1 MPMEA
6 RRSRPMTV
14 GELSRRTGVRVKA
27 LREYTDLGLIYTLGR
42 SPANYRLYDAD
53 ALWCVRF
60 IGELRGL
67 GLTVAEIR
75 ELTAA
80 WTDSSGH
87 PVGSHL
93 AELLHRSRER
103 LYQRIAAQ
111 QQILERI
118 EKFETEHQ
126 ADLAEG
132 DLCWAGDP
140 RGCDVRA

>member
-1 MPMEA
+1 
-6 RRSRPMTV
+6 MTV
-14 GELSRRTGVRVKA
+14 GELSRRTGVSVKA

-42 SPANYRLYDAD
+42 SPSNYRLYDTD

-75 ELTAA
+75 ELTTAYL
-80 WTDSSGH
+80 DGPDG

-103 LYQRIAAQ
+103 VRERIAAQ
-111 QQILERI
+111 QQILVRI
-118 EKFETEHQ
+118 EQFETEHR
-126 ADLAEG
+126 ANLAAG
-132 DLCWAGDP
+132 DLHWAGDP
-140 RGCDVRA
+140 RGCNIRA